1 MTVLEGLALSL
12 VLLSALYGCACLITN
27 AVCAMWRPK
36 EPHLRLV
43 VTLCGDEDNVEQK
56 LQFARLLSVQTR
68 IPLTV
73 NDEGMSEEARKIADV
88 IVGPT

>member
-1 MTVLEGLALSL
+1 MTVLEGLALTV
-12 VLLSALYGCACLITN
+12 VLLLALYGCACLITN

-36 EPHLRLV
+36 EPHLHLV
-43 VTLCGDEDNVEQK
+43 LTLYGGEDNVEQK

-73 NDEGMSEEARKIADV
+73 NDEGMSEDARKIAER
-88 IVGPT
+88 IVDSM